1 MRFRNGFTV
10 WLVFFAIAMSAAAL
24 NAQTLST
31 SDTSI
36 EISASQRGIVIQS
49 LKVTD
54 PEKAQGIA
62 SIPVTLPFIAWAK
75 QGREHKTLH
84 WRFVSKSFDSKR
96 GELEAVFAS
105 DEPAMELRSRWVAA
119 IGEPG
124 PVEHFLT
131 IGNRG
136 KEPIE
141 LPWGP
146 SLVIGAKGKNLE
158 QWWVEKGGGSP
169 SAIGRH
175 IDAINAGFSSN
186 LVSTSYSDDK
196 PHDAIPWMAVQ
207 SRDGSGGWYV
217 GIESSARVV
226 IHLDA
231 HIPSPTPD
239 RSIAPP
245 PQPSPGVPGAG
256 ERGGAPGE
264 SRNSRTRDAAGDVEF
279 TASLGLQ
286 PVADVLTRLA
296 PGETFEA
303 PPVFVGCYEGNVDDG
318 CNRLRHWVSR
328 HLRPPTDDPRYPL
341 LVNNSWGGGMNIDEK
356 ISKKMIDES
365 SALGFEMFH
374 IDAGWFRGVGDWVA
388 NPTKFPNGLAPIADY
403 AHSKGMKFGLW
414 VGWTQGG
421 IVTDTTG
428 RQATLSLFD
437 PAQRDWFPIGYPPNF
452 KPSDFTGAT
461 VCLGDPQAA
470 DWCLEHL
477 RRIVRENKLDMLE
490 HDQTMIVDK
499 CGRSDHLHTDSP
511 VDISYRGA
519 QGYYRVQDALRKE
532 FPALLFEDCV
542 NGGRQVDYGV
552 VRRVHY
558 ISITDTYD
566 PLSNRRAFFD
576 ASYALPP
583 AMCECYVE
591 NHPGK
596 TPANFLYMLR
606 SGMMGWFTLMT
617 DTMRWTP
624 EQHELARRE
633 LSLYKT
639 SLRPLIRDGNVFHVS
654 DRPDGVHWDGME
666 LTSNNRLSGALFAFR
681 GSGPEGSHTF
691 LLKGLNPGAIYAVS
705 SPDRPE
711 WREFR
716 TGRTLE
722 TVGMKIELGEPESSQ
737 VILFKA
743 DAPD

>member
-1 MRFRNGFTV
+1 MRFKNRFIASI
-10 WLVFFAIAMSAAAL
+10 VFIAITMIAVVSP
-24 NAQTLST
+24 AQTLST

-36 EISASQRGIVIQS
+36 EISASQRGVIIQS
-49 LKVTD
+49 LKVVG
-54 PEKAQGIA
+54 PERAQEIT
-62 SIPVTLPFIAWAK
+62 SVPVTLPVIAWAK
-75 QGREHKTLH
+75 QGGQRKALH
-84 WRFVSKSFDSKR
+84 WRFVSRSFDPKK
-96 GELEAVFAS
+96 GELAAVFAS

-119 IGEPG
+119 VGGSG
-124 PVEHFLT
+124 PIEHFLT
-131 IGNRG
+131 IANRG
-136 KEPIE
+136 KEAVE

-146 SLVIGAKGKNLE
+146 SLILGAKGKNLE

-169 SAIGRH
+169 SPIGRH
-175 IDAINAGFSSN
+175 IEAIEPGLSSN
-186 LVSTSYSDDK
+186 LLSTSYSNDN

-217 GIESSARVV
+217 GIESSARVA
-226 IHLDA
+226 IRIDEALA
-231 HIPSPTPD
+231 
-239 RSIAPP
+239 R
-245 PQPSPGVPGAG
+245 GA
-256 ERGGAPGE
+256 
-264 SRNSRTRDAAGDVEF
+264 DGDIGMAI
-279 TASLGLQ
+279 TLGLQ
-286 PVADVLTRLA
+286 PAADVLTRLA

-303 PPVFVGCYEGNVDDG
+303 PPVFVGCYEGSVDEG
-318 CNRLRHWVSR
+318 CNRLRHWVSH

-341 LVNNSWGGGMNIDEK
+341 LVNNSWGGGMNINEK
-356 ISKKMIDES
+356 ISKKMIDEA

-403 AHSKGMKFGLW
+403 AHGKGMKFGLW

-421 IVTDTTG
+421 IITDSSR
-428 RQATLSLFD
+428 RQATLSVFD
-437 PAQRDWFPIGYPPNF
+437 PAQRGWFPISYPTNF

-461 VCLGDPQAA
+461 VCLGDPRAA

-477 RRIVRENKLDMLE
+477 RTIVRQNKLDMLE
-490 HDQTMIVDK
+490 HDQVMIVDK
-499 CGRSDHLHTDSP
+499 CGREDHLHTDSP

-519 QGYYRVQDALRKE
+519 QGYYRVQDSLRRE
-532 FPALLFEDCV
+532 FSGLLFEDCV
-542 NGGRQVDYGV
+542 NGGRQVDYGI

-591 NHPGK
+591 NRPGK
-596 TPANFLYMLR
+596 TPGNFLYMLR

-624 EQHELARRE
+624 GQHELARKE
-633 LSLYKT
+633 LELYKT
-639 SLRPLIRDGNVFHVS
+639 SLRPLIRDGNLFHVS

-666 LTSNNRLSGALFAFR
+666 LTSANRLSGALLAFR
-681 GSGPEGSHTF
+681 GTGQEGSHTF

-705 SPDRPE
+705 SPDRPG
-711 WREFR
+711 WQVFR
-716 TGRTLE
+716 TGRALE
-722 TVGMKIELGEPESSQ
+722 RVGLKVELSEPESSQ
-737 VILFKA
+737 VIFFRA

>member
-1 MRFRNGFTV
+1 MQLKNGSIASVGFI
-10 WLVFFAIAMSAAAL
+10 AIALGAAAL
-24 NAQTLST
+24 HAQALST
-31 SDTSI
+31 ADTSI
-36 EISASQRGIVIQS
+36 EISASQRGVIIQS
-49 LKVTD
+49 LKVVD
-54 PEKAQGIA
+54 PERAQEIT
-62 SIPVTLPFIAWAK
+62 SVPVTLPVIAWAK
-75 QGREHKTLH
+75 QGGQRKALH
-84 WRFVSKSFDSKR
+84 WRFVAKSFDPKK

-105 DEPAMELRSRWVAA
+105 DDPAMELRSRWVAA
-119 IGEPG
+119 VGESG
-124 PVEHFLT
+124 PIEHFLT
-131 IGNRG
+131 IANRG
-136 KEPIE
+136 KEAVE

-146 SLVIGAKGKNLE
+146 SLMLGAKGKNLE
-158 QWWVEKGGGSP
+158 QWWVEKGGGTPSP
-169 SAIGRH
+169 IGRH
-175 IDAINAGFSSN
+175 VEAIEPGFASD
-186 LVSTSYSDDK
+186 LLSTSYSNDN

-207 SRDGSGGWYV
+207 SRDGSGGWYA
-217 GIESSARVV
+217 GIESSARVA
-226 IHLDA
+226 IHVDA
-231 HIPSPTPD
+231 AT
-239 RSIAPP
+239 A
-245 PQPSPGVPGAG
+245 
-256 ERGGAPGE
+256 
-264 SRNSRTRDAAGDVEF
+264 RDAGGDIGMAI
-279 TASLGLQ
+279 TLGLQ
-286 PVADVLTRLA
+286 PGADVLTKLA

-303 PPVFVGCYEGNVDDG
+303 PPVFVGCYEGDVDDG

-328 HLRPPTDDPRYPL
+328 HVRPPTDDPRYPL
-341 LVNNSWGGGMNIDEK
+341 LVNNSWGGGMKIDQK

-365 SALGFEMFH
+365 SALGLEMFH
-374 IDAGWFRGVGDWVA
+374 IDAGWFRGVGDWVPS
-388 NPTKFPNGLAPIADY
+388 PTKFPNGLAPIADY

-421 IVTDTTG
+421 IITDTSR
-428 RQATLSLFD
+428 RQATLSVFD
-437 PAQRDWFPIGYPPNF
+437 PAQRGWFPISYPTNF

-461 VCLGDPQAA
+461 VCLGDPRAA

-477 RRIVRENKLDMLE
+477 RSIVRENKLDMLE
-490 HDQTMIVDK
+490 HDQVMIVDQ
-499 CGRSDHLHTDSP
+499 CGRADHLHTDSP

-532 FPALLFEDCV
+532 FPELLFEDCV

-591 NHPGK
+591 NRPGK

-624 EQHELARRE
+624 GQHELARKE
-633 LSLYKT
+633 LELYKT

-666 LTSNNRLSGALFAFR
+666 LTSANRLSGALFAFR
-681 GSGPEGSHTF
+681 GTGQEGSHTF

-705 SPDRPE
+705 SPDRPG
-711 WREFR
+711 WQIFR
-716 TGRTLE
+716 TGRALE
-722 TVGMKIELGEPESSQ
+722 KVGLKAELSEPESSA

>member
-1 MRFRNGFTV
+1 MQLKNGFIA
-10 WLVFFAIAMSAAAL
+10 WLACIAVAMGPAAL
-24 NAQTLST
+24 HAQTLST

-36 EISASQRGIVIQS
+36 EISASQRGVIIQS
-49 LKVTD
+49 LKVVD
-54 PEKAQGIA
+54 PEKTQQIT
-62 SIPVTLPFIAWAK
+62 SVPVAVPVIAWAK
-75 QGREHKTLH
+75 QGAERKALH
-84 WRFVSKSFDSKR
+84 WRFVSKSFDPNK
-96 GELEAVFAS
+96 GELEAVFAC
-105 DEPAMELRSRWVAA
+105 DDPPMELRSRWVAA
-119 IGEPG
+119 VGEPG
-124 PVEHFLT
+124 PIEHFLT
-131 IGNRG
+131 IVNRG
-136 KEPIE
+136 KEAVE

-146 SLVIGAKGKNLE
+146 SLMLGAQGKNLE

-169 SAIGRH
+169 SPIGRH
-175 IDAINAGFSSN
+175 VEAIEPGFSSN
-186 LVSTSYSDDK
+186 LVSTSYSNDN

-207 SRDGSGGWYV
+207 SRDGSGGWYA
-217 GIESSARVV
+217 GIESSARVA
-226 IHLDA
+226 IHMDA
-231 HIPSPTPD
+231 PAPALPRSTGRGSQKLPPVESGTPP
-239 RSIAPP
+239 A
-245 PQPSPGVPGAG
+245 
-256 ERGGAPGE
+256 
-264 SRNSRTRDAAGDVEF
+264 RNAAGDVEF
-279 TASLGLQ
+279 TATLGLQ
-286 PVADVLTRLA
+286 PVEGVLTRLA
-296 PGETFEA
+296 PGEKFEA
-303 PPVFVGCYEGNVDDG
+303 PPVFVGCYEGDVDDG

-328 HLRPPTDDPRYPL
+328 HVRPPTDDPRYPL

-388 NPTKFPNGLAPIADY
+388 SPTKFPNGLTPIADY
-403 AHSKGMKFGLW
+403 AHRKGMKFGLW

-421 IVTDTTG
+421 IITDTSG
-428 RQATLSLFD
+428 RQTTLSLFD
-437 PAQRDWFPIGYPPNF
+437 PAQRDWFPIGYPENF

-461 VCLGDPQAA
+461 VCLGDPAAA

-477 RRIVRENKLDMLE
+477 RGIVRENKLDMLE

-499 CGRSDHLHTDSP
+499 CGRADHLHTDSP

-519 QGYYRVQDALRKE
+519 QGYYRVQDSIRRE
-532 FPALLFEDCV
+532 FPSLLFEDCV
-542 NGGRQVDYGV
+542 NGGRQVDYGI

-591 NHPGK
+591 NRPGK
-596 TPANFLYMLR
+596 TPGNFVYMLR

-624 EQHELARRE
+624 GQHELARKE
-633 LSLYKT
+633 LELYKT

-666 LTSNNRLSGALFAFR
+666 LTASNRLSGGLFAFR
-681 GSGPEGSHTF
+681 GTGQEGSHTF

-705 SPDRPE
+705 SPDRPG
-711 WREFR
+711 WQVFR
-716 TGRTLE
+716 TGRALE
-722 TVGMKIELGEPESSQ
+722 KVGLKVELSEPESSQ
-737 VILFKA
+737 VILFRA

>member
-1 MRFRNGFTV
+1 MK
-10 WLVFFAIAMSAAAL
+10 AAAL
-24 NAQTLST
+24 HAQTLST

-36 EISASQRGIVIQS
+36 EISASQRGVIIQS
-49 LKVTD
+49 LKVVD
-54 PEKAQGIA
+54 PEKAQQII
-62 SIPVTLPFIAWAK
+62 SVPLTLPVIAWAK
-75 QGREHKTLH
+75 QGGQRKTLH
-84 WRFVSKSFDSKR
+84 WRFVAKSFDPKK

-119 IGEPG
+119 VGESG
-124 PVEHFLT
+124 PIEHFLT
-131 IGNRG
+131 IANRG
-136 KEPIE
+136 KEAVE

-146 SLVIGAKGKNLE
+146 TLMLGAKGKNLE

-169 SAIGRH
+169 SPIGRH
-175 IDAINAGFSSN
+175 IEAIEPGFSSN
-186 LVSTSYSDDK
+186 LLSTSYSNDN

-207 SRDGSGGWYV
+207 SRDGSGGWYA

-226 IHLDA
+226 IHTDA
-231 HIPSPTPD
+231 HIPSPGTPGEGQGGGPSTSSGQVSRSALD
-239 RSIAPP
+239 RSNAPP

-256 ERGGAPGE
+256 EKGGAPE
-264 SRNSRTRDAAGDVEF
+264 IEF
-279 TASLGLQ
+279 TAMLGLQ
-286 PVADVLTRLA
+286 PVEGVLTRLA

-303 PPVFVGCYEGNVDDG
+303 PPVFLGCYEGDVDDG

-341 LVNNSWGGGMNIDEK
+341 LVNNSWGGGMKIDET
-356 ISKKMIDES
+356 ISRKMIDES

-374 IDAGWFRGVGDWVA
+374 IDAGWFRGVGDWVPG
-388 NPTKFPNGLAPIADY
+388 PTKFPNGLAPIADY

-421 IVTDTTG
+421 IITDTSG
-428 RQATLSLFD
+428 RQATLSVFD
-437 PAQRDWFPIGYPPNF
+437 PAQRDWFPISYPANF

-461 VCLGDPQAA
+461 VCLGDPRAA

-477 RRIVRENKLDMLE
+477 RNIVRENKLDMLE
-490 HDQTMIVDK
+490 HDQVMIVDK
-499 CGRSDHLHTDSP
+499 CGRADHLHTDSP

-519 QGYYRVQDALRKE
+519 QGYYRVQDSLRRE
-532 FPALLFEDCV
+532 FPELLFEDCV
-542 NGGRQVDYGV
+542 NGGRQVDYGI

-591 NHPGK
+591 NRPGK

-624 EQHELARRE
+624 GQHELSRKE
-633 LSLYKT
+633 LELYKT

-654 DRPDGVHWDGME
+654 DRPDGVRWDGME
-666 LTSNNRLSGALFAFR
+666 LTSANRLSGALFAFR
-681 GSGPEGSHTF
+681 GTGHEGSHTF
-691 LLKGLNPGAIYAVS
+691 LFKGLNSGAIYAVS
-705 SPDRPE
+705 SPDRPG
-711 WREFR
+711 WQIFR
-716 TGRTLE
+716 TGRALE
-722 TVGMKIELGEPESSQ
+722 KVGLKIELSEPESSQ

>member
-1 MRFRNGFTV
+1 MRFKNRFIASI
-10 WLVFFAIAMSAAAL
+10 VFIAITMIAVVSP
-24 NAQTLST
+24 AQTLST

-36 EISASQRGIVIQS
+36 EISASQRGVIIQS
-49 LKVTD
+49 LKVVG
-54 PEKAQGIA
+54 PERAQEIT
-62 SIPVTLPFIAWAK
+62 SVPVTLPVIAWAK
-75 QGREHKTLH
+75 QGGQRKALH
-84 WRFVSKSFDSKR
+84 WRFVSRSFDPKK
-96 GELEAVFAS
+96 GELAAVFAS

-119 IGEPG
+119 VGGSG
-124 PVEHFLT
+124 PIEHFLT
-131 IGNRG
+131 IANRG
-136 KEPIE
+136 KEAVE

-146 SLVIGAKGKNLE
+146 SLILGAKGKNLE

-169 SAIGRH
+169 SPIGRH
-175 IDAINAGFSSN
+175 IEAIEPGLSSN
-186 LVSTSYSDDK
+186 LLSTSYSNDN

-217 GIESSARVV
+217 GIESSARVA
-226 IHLDA
+226 IRIDEALA
-231 HIPSPTPD
+231 
-239 RSIAPP
+239 R
-245 PQPSPGVPGAG
+245 GA
-256 ERGGAPGE
+256 
-264 SRNSRTRDAAGDVEF
+264 DGDIGMAI
-279 TASLGLQ
+279 TLGLQ
-286 PVADVLTRLA
+286 PAADVLTRLA

-303 PPVFVGCYEGNVDDG
+303 PPVFVGCYEGSVDEG
-318 CNRLRHWVSR
+318 CNRLRHWVSH

-341 LVNNSWGGGMNIDEK
+341 LVNNSWGGGMNINEK
-356 ISKKMIDES
+356 ISKKMIDEA

-403 AHSKGMKFGLW
+403 AHGKGMKFGLW

-421 IVTDTTG
+421 IITDSSR
-428 RQATLSLFD
+428 RQATLSVFD
-437 PAQRDWFPIGYPPNF
+437 PAQRGWFPISYPTNF

-461 VCLGDPQAA
+461 VCLGDPRAA

-477 RRIVRENKLDMLE
+477 RTIVRQNKLDMLE
-490 HDQTMIVDK
+490 HDQVMIVDK
-499 CGRSDHLHTDSP
+499 CGREDHLHTDSP

-519 QGYYRVQDALRKE
+519 QGYYRVQDSLRRE
-532 FPALLFEDCV
+532 FPGLLFEDCV
-542 NGGRQVDYGV
+542 NGGRQVDYGI

-591 NHPGK
+591 NRPGK
-596 TPANFLYMLR
+596 TPGNFLYMLR

-624 EQHELARRE
+624 GQHELARKE
-633 LSLYKT
+633 LELYKT
-639 SLRPLIRDGNVFHVS
+639 SLRPLIRDGNLFHVS

-666 LTSNNRLSGALFAFR
+666 LTSANRLSGALLAFR
-681 GSGPEGSHTF
+681 GTGQEGSHTF

-705 SPDRPE
+705 SPDRPG
-711 WREFR
+711 WQVFR
-716 TGRTLE
+716 TGRALE
-722 TVGMKIELGEPESSQ
+722 RVGLKVELSEPESSQ
-737 VILFKA
+737 VIFFRA

>member
-1 MRFRNGFTV
+1 MRLKNRSIASV
-10 WLVFFAIAMSAAAL
+10 VFAGVALGAAFL
-24 NAQTLST
+24 SAQTLST

-36 EISASQRGIVIQS
+36 EISASQRGIIIQS
-49 LKVTD
+49 LKVID
-54 PEKAQGIA
+54 PEKAQGIT
-62 SIPVTLPFIAWAK
+62 SVPVTLPVIAWAK
-75 QGREHKTLH
+75 QGANRKALH
-84 WRFVSKSFDSKR
+84 WRFVAKSFDPKK

-119 IGEPG
+119 VGESG

-131 IGNRG
+131 IRNLG
-136 KEPIE
+136 KEQIE
-141 LPWGP
+141 LPWGA
-146 SLVIGAKGKNLE
+146 SLVIGGKGKNLE
-158 QWWVEKGGGSP
+158 QWWVEKGGGTPSP
-169 SAIGRH
+169 IGRH
-175 IDAINAGFSSN
+175 IEAIEPGFSSN
-186 LVSTSYSDDK
+186 LLSTSYSTDK

-207 SRDGSGGWYV
+207 SRDGSGGWYA

-231 HIPSPTPD
+231 HIPAVALD

-256 ERGGAPGE
+256 EKGGAQE
-264 SRNSRTRDAAGDVEF
+264 VEF
-279 TASLGLQ
+279 TATLGLQ
-286 PVADVLTRLA
+286 PVEGVLTKLA

-303 PPVFVGCYEGNVDDG
+303 PPVFVGCYEGDVDDG
-318 CNRLRHWVSR
+318 CNRLRHWLSR
-328 HLRPPTDDPRYPL
+328 HVRPPTDDPRYPL
-341 LVNNSWGGGMNIDEK
+341 LVNNSWGGGMNIDDR
-356 ISKKMIDES
+356 ISRKMIDEAS
-365 SALGFEMFH
+365 GLGFEMFH
-374 IDAGWFRGVGDWVA
+374 IDAGWFRGVGDWLPS
-388 NPTKFPNGLAPIADY
+388 PTKFPHGLAPIADY

-421 IVTDTTG
+421 IITDTSG
-428 RQATLSLFD
+428 RQSTLSLVD
-437 PAQRDWFPIGYPPNF
+437 PAQGGWFPIGYPPNF

-461 VCLGDPQAA
+461 VCLGDPRAA

-477 RRIVRENKLDMLE
+477 RSIVRQNRLDMLE

-499 CGRSDHLHTDSP
+499 CGREDHLHTDSP

-532 FPALLFEDCV
+532 FPRLLFEDCV

-591 NHPGK
+591 NRPGK
-596 TPANFLYMLR
+596 TRANFLYMLR

-624 EQHELARRE
+624 GQHELARKE
-633 LSLYKT
+633 LELYKS

-666 LTSNNRLSGALFAFR
+666 LTSANRLSGALLAFR
-681 GSGPEGSHTF
+681 GTGQEGSHTF
-691 LLKGLNPGAIYAVS
+691 LLKGLNAGAIYAVS
-705 SPDRPE
+705 SPDRPG
-711 WREFR
+711 WQVFR
-716 TGRTLE
+716 TGRALE
-722 TVGMKIELGEPESSQ
+722 RVGLKVELSEPESSE

>member
-1 MRFRNGFTV
+1 M
-10 WLVFFAIAMSAAAL
+10 
-24 NAQTLST
+24 
-31 SDTSI
+31 
-36 EISASQRGIVIQS
+36 
-49 LKVTD
+49 
-54 PEKAQGIA
+54 
-62 SIPVTLPFIAWAK
+62 
-75 QGREHKTLH
+75 
-84 WRFVSKSFDSKR
+84 
-96 GELEAVFAS
+96 
-105 DEPAMELRSRWVAA
+105 
-119 IGEPG
+119 
-124 PVEHFLT
+124 
-131 IGNRG
+131 
-136 KEPIE
+136 
-141 LPWGP
+141 
-146 SLVIGAKGKNLE
+146 
-158 QWWVEKGGGSP
+158 
-169 SAIGRH
+169 
-175 IDAINAGFSSN
+175 
-186 LVSTSYSDDK
+186 
-196 PHDAIPWMAVQ
+196 
-207 SRDGSGGWYV
+207 
-217 GIESSARVV
+217 
-226 IHLDA
+226 
-231 HIPSPTPD
+231 
-239 RSIAPP
+239 
-245 PQPSPGVPGAG
+245 
-256 ERGGAPGE
+256 
-264 SRNSRTRDAAGDVEF
+264 
-279 TASLGLQ
+279 
-286 PVADVLTRLA
+286 ADVLTRLA

-303 PPVFVGCYEGNVDDG
+303 PPVYVGCYEGDVDDG

-341 LVNNSWGGGMNIDEK
+341 LVNNSWGGGMNINEH

-388 NPTKFPNGLAPIADY
+388 SPTKFPNGLASIADY

-421 IVTDTTG
+421 IITDTTG
-428 RQATLSLFD
+428 RQSTLSVFD
-437 PAQRDWFPIGYPPNF
+437 PGQRDWFPIGYPANF

-461 VCLGDPQAA
+461 VCLGDPRAA

-477 RRIVRENKLDMLE
+477 RGIVRENKLDMLE
-490 HDQTMIVDK
+490 HDQVMIVDK
-499 CGRSDHLHTDSP
+499 CGRADHLHTDSP

-532 FPALLFEDCV
+532 FPALRFEDCV
-542 NGGRQVDYGV
+542 NGGRQVDYGI

-591 NHPGK
+591 NRPGK
-596 TPANFLYMLR
+596 TPGNFLYMLR

-624 EQHELARRE
+624 AQHELARQE
-633 LSLYKT
+633 LELYKT

-666 LTSNNRLSGALFAFR
+666 LAASNRLSGALFAFR
-681 GSGPEGSHTF
+681 GSGQEGSHTF

-705 SPDRPE
+705 SPDRPG
-711 WREFR
+711 WQEFR

-722 TVGMKIELGEPESSQ
+722 KVGVKVELSEPESSQ
-737 VILFKA
+737 VVLFKA